1 MIKTIIVALLI
12 TPLAACTENNQTVST
27 ELTVTKAPPATSSAE
42 QITTEADTKLIRDT
56 IRLLDDKDFQRKS
69 TDLQKQDKAQLT
81 FTLIA
86 PIDEMHSKWNNNKHP
101 AAQPCQSALKLFN
114 QNTLNHSDNKI
125 DKETEQ
131 QYERSY
137 KTCRSYQK

>member
-1 MIKTIIVALLI
+1 MIKTIIATLLI
-12 TPLAACTENNQTVST
+12 TLLAACTEKSQTVST
-27 ELTVTKAPPATSSAE
+27 ELTVTKTPPTTSSAE
-42 QITTEADTKLIRDT
+42 HTTTEADTKLIRDT

-69 TDLQKQDKAQLT
+69 TDLQKQDKSQLT

-86 PIDEMHSKWNNNKHP
+86 PIEEMHSKWNNNKHP
-101 AAQPCQSALKLFN
+101 AAQHCQSALKLFN
-114 QNTLNHSDNKI
+114 QTTLNHSDNKI